1 MKRRVGLWYNKKND
15 PFEEVT
21 VMAQREQAELDLR
34 ELERIL
40 LAHKNNKGQLVPILQ
55 EIQELYGYLPGP
67 ALEHIARKTG
77 ISLAAVLGVATFYTQ
92 FRMTPVGKYLILL
105 CKGTACYV
113 SGFNPIEKAIRDY
126 LGIESGQ
133 TTEDGLFTLETV
145 ACIGCCCL
153 APAMRINGRTYG
165 RLTPNYAVSIL
176 KELRMKEAGE
186 L

>member
-1 MKRRVGLWYNKKND
+1 
-15 PFEEVT
+15 
-21 VMAQREQAELDLR
+21 MAQREQAAPDLSG
-34 ELERIL
+34 LKRIL
-40 LAHKNNKGQLVPILQ
+40 SAYENDKGQLVPILQ
-55 EIQELYGYLPGP
+55 ETQALYGYLPGP
-67 ALEHIARKTG
+67 ALEYIARRTG
-77 ISLAAVLGVATFYTQ
+77 VSHAAVLGVATFYAQ

-113 SGFNPIEKAIRDY
+113 SGFNPIEKTIRDY
-126 LGIESGQ
+126 LGIENGQ

-153 APAMRINGRTYG
+153 APAMRINDRTYG
-165 RLTPNYAVSIL
+165 HLTPNYAVSIL

>member
-1 MKRRVGLWYNKKND
+1 
-15 PFEEVT
+15 
-21 VMAQREQAELDLR
+21 MAKREQATLDLSG
-34 ELERIL
+34 LEHIL
-40 LAHKNNKGQLVPILQ
+40 SAHENNRGHLVAILQ
-55 EIQELYGYLPGP
+55 ETQELYGYLPGS
-67 ALEHIARKTG
+67 ALEYVAQKIGVSPAE
-77 ISLAAVLGVATFYTQ
+77 VLGVATFYAQ
-92 FRMTPVGKYLILL
+92 FRMTPVGKYLLLL

-113 SGFNPIEKAIRDY
+113 SGFNPIEKAVRDY

-153 APAMRINGRTYG
+153 APAMRINDRTYG
-165 RLTPNYAVSIL
+165 HLTPNYAVSIL

>member
-1 MKRRVGLWYNKKND
+1 MSAGVAFGIIRKTDFFK
-15 PFEEVT
+15 EVT
-21 VMAQREQAELDLR
+21 AMAQRVQTATDLSG
-34 ELERIL
+34 LERIL
-40 LAHKNNKGQLVPILQ
+40 LAHKNDKGQLVPILQ

-67 ALEHIARKTG
+67 VLEYIARETG
-77 ISLAAVLGVATFYTQ
+77 ISPAVVLGVATFYPQ

-113 SGFNPIEKAIRDY
+113 SGFNPIEKAVRDY

-133 TTEDGLFTLETV
+133 TTGDGLFTLETV

-153 APAMRINGRTYG
+153 APAMRINDRTYG
-165 RLTPNYAVSIL
+165 HLTPNYAVSIL
-176 KELRMKEAGE
+176 KELRIKEAGD

>member
-1 MKRRVGLWYNKKND
+1 MGQKDV
-15 PFEEVT
+15 P
-21 VMAQREQAELDLR
+21 ASDLNG
-34 ELERIL
+34 LERIVETYHRDPGEL
-40 LAHKNNKGQLVPILQ
+40 ITILQ
-55 EIQELYGYLPGP
+55 KTQELYGYLPGE
-67 ALEHIARKTG
+67 ALTYISEQTG
-77 ISLAAVLGVATFYTQ
+77 CPLATVLGVATFYAQ

-113 SGFNPIEKAIRDY
+113 SGFNPIEKAIREY
-126 LGIESGQ
+126 LHIESGE

-165 RLTPNYAVSIL
+165 HLTPNYAVSIL
-176 KELRMKEAGE
+176 KELRMREAGE

>member
-1 MKRRVGLWYNKKND
+1 
-15 PFEEVT
+15 
-21 VMAQREQAELDLR
+21 MAKREQATLDLSG
-34 ELERIL
+34 LEHIL
-40 LAHKNNKGQLVPILQ
+40 SAHENNRGHLVSILQ
-55 EIQELYGYLPGP
+55 ETQELYGYLPGS
-67 ALEHIARKTG
+67 ALEYVAQKIGVSPAE
-77 ISLAAVLGVATFYTQ
+77 VLGVATFYAQ
-92 FRMTPVGKYLILL
+92 FRMTPVGKYLLLL

-113 SGFNPIEKAIRDY
+113 SGFNPIEKAVRDY

-153 APAMRINGRTYG
+153 APAMRINDRTYG
-165 RLTPNYAVSIL
+165 HLTPNYAVSIL